1 MNPLPYIAFLIFF
14 IITFLITRDEFLE
27 WCDFNSSGRFWTFML
42 MATIIGSIAFI
53 WTGCMIRYPY
63 EVSDSFWY

>member
-14 IITFLITRDEFLE
+14 IITFLITSDECLAWF
-27 WCDFNSSGRFWTFML
+27 DTKSSSRFWTYVL
-42 MATIIGSIAFI
+42 IATILAIVAFI

-63 EVSDSFWY
+63 EESNTFWM